1 MRVFGLTG
9 GIASGKTA
17 VARRFESQGVPV
29 VFADDLARKVV
40 EKGSPG
46 LAAIVARF
54 GADVL
59 EDGELSR
66 KKLGA
71 RVFGH
76 PEELAALNAI
86 VHPRVAE
93 LSQRTFA
100 ELAQQ
105 GAELVCY
112 EVPLL
117 VENGLSE
124 LFRPVVVVTA
134 SEPVQLERLMR
145 RDGLDEPQARAR
157 IGSQLSADAKRKV
170 ADFVIE
176 NDGDW
181 EALQRRADDVLLAIR
196 AGSRLT

>member
-9 GIASGKTA
+9 GIASGKTS

-29 VFADDLARKVV
+29 VFADELARKVV

-54 GADVL
+54 GPEVL

-93 LSQRTFA
+93 LSQRAFA
-100 ELAQQ
+100 ELAQR
-105 GAELVCY
+105 GVELVCY

-134 SEPVQLERLMR
+134 PEPVQLERLMR
-145 RDGLDEPQARAR
+145 RDGLDEVQARAR
-157 IGSQLSADAKRKV
+157 IASQSSADAKRKV

-181 EALQRRADDVLLAIR
+181 EALQRRADEVLLAIR